1 MCATY
6 ILVLKSL
13 CHLVLQIHKDLI
25 VQLIQERGNFMNAVT
40 VRIKTNLELG
50 LNYHCNYSYKIM
62 QKLESNY
69 YLLND
74 NLRIFKLLK
83 WRAESCGK
91 GSAREIKI
99 C

>member
-1 MCATY
+1 M
-6 ILVLKSL
+6 
-13 CHLVLQIHKDLI
+13 
-25 VQLIQERGNFMNAVT
+25 T
-40 VRIKTNLELG
+40 VRTEKNLELG

-74 NLRIFKLLK
+74 NLRISKLFK
-83 WRAESCGK
+83 WRAGSCGK
-91 GSAREIKI
+91 GNAREIKI